1 MSPSSAVEPLNRKT
15 AVRFIVALGVVSLFA
30 DMTYEGARS
39 ILGPFLSDLGAS
51 AAQVGFIAGAG
62 EMLAASLR
70 FFSGRLADRTRAYW
84 TIAITGYGLNVLVVP
99 ALAFVGSW
107 QAAALLVAAERA
119 GKSLRGPARDVLLSE
134 ATEVVGHGFG
144 FGVHAAFDQA
154 GAVIGPL
161 MMAAAVAQLNHFGP
175 AFLRLGVPAVL
186 CVVAL
191 LLARTVRPYQAAPP
205 PSAGTTQELP
215 RVFWVYVAAA
225 GALACGFLDF
235 PLMAY
240 HFQKTRIVAPA
251 AIPLLYAVAMAVT
264 GLSALLYGWLFDRW
278 GILVLV
284 FGIGISLLALPLG
297 FLGGRPGAIAA
308 VVCWGAGLGVQDA
321 SLRAGI
327 AQVVSMNKRGT
338 AFGSFNAIY
347 GLMWFAGSAAMGLL
361 YDHSVLGLVV
371 FGVVAQLIAAA
382 MFVALRRPLAA
393 ARQAAS

>member
-1 MSPSSAVEPLNRKT
+1 MYQKALKISASSVFAFVLT
-15 AVRFIVALGVVSLFA
+15 MGVVNLFA

-39 ILGPFLSDLGAS
+39 ILGPFLSELGAS
-51 AAQVGFIAGAG
+51 AAQVGIIAGVG

-70 FFSGRLADRTRAYW
+70 YFSGRFADKTRAYW
-84 TIAITGYGLNVLVVP
+84 PIALSGYALNILVVP
-99 ALAFVGSW
+99 ALAFVHSW

-144 FGVHAAFDQA
+144 FGVHAMFDQA

-175 AFLRLGVPAVL
+175 AFLRMGLPALGAVI
-186 CVVAL
+186 AL
-191 LLARTVRPYQAAPP
+191 LVARHMRPVQAVPP
-205 PSAGTTQELP
+205 PSKGTQVLP
-215 RVFWVYVAAA
+215 KVFWYYVAAA
-225 GALACGFLDF
+225 GMLAAGFLDF

-240 HFQKTRIVAPA
+240 HFQKTHIITPA

-284 FGIGISLLALPLG
+284 VGIFISLLALPLG
-297 FLGGRPGAIAA
+297 FLGGRLGAMAA

-327 AQVVSMNKRGT
+327 AQVVSMNKRGS
-338 AFGSFNAIY
+338 AFGSFNAVY
-347 GLMWFAGSAAMGLL
+347 GVMWFAGSAAMGLL
-361 YDHSVLGLVV
+361 YDRSVMGLVV
-371 FGVVAQLIAAA
+371 FGVVAQLIAAG
-382 MFVALRRPLAA
+382 MFVALRRPLVA
-393 ARQAAS
+393 ARHS